1 MSTKT
6 PQRMSAPLTG
16 EHKQKSRPT
25 RSPDSKL
32 WRPFERKEQ
41 YAESFNITR
50 VACLEKKKGLSL
62 SKSLQGKVA
71 TASQFT
77 SSPIHV
83 PLCSLSSFSTPQSV
97 SNKLFSLFLSL
108 LCLLSCLFFHCSEH
122 LCCLLVWAISAWLL
136 LCVLSCLCVYVCV
149 LFPGSREAWGW
160 YARRKNGPPF
170 CPPISP
176 KTMPQLPCGKS
187 PSPST
192 GRVREGIRCSAWKAR

>member
-1 MSTKT
+1 MS
-6 PQRMSAPLTG
+6 
-16 EHKQKSRPT
+16 
-25 RSPDSKL
+25 
-32 WRPFERKEQ
+32 
-41 YAESFNITR
+41 
-50 VACLEKKKGLSL
+50 CKKKKKRGLSL

-83 PLCSLSSFSTPQSV
+83 LLCSLSSFSTPQSV

-108 LCLLSCLFFHCSEH
+108 LCLLSCLFFHCSKH

-136 LCVLSCLCVYVCV
+136 LLCVLSCLCVCVDVCV
-149 LFPGSREAWGW
+149 LFPGSREASGW
-160 YARRKNGPPF
+160 YAQRKNGPPF

-192 GRVREGIRCSAWKAR
+192 GRVQEGIRCSAWKAH